1 MEQKGATA
9 PRRRRPKSGP
19 SDKRNPPADAYF
31 SKAIGRALDVLECF
45 TDERTALSLKEI
57 STGMDLPESSL
68 FRILMTLESRGYLHQ
83 NEDGSYR
90 LTPRLLYGKMH
101 EHAEKVRQAAL
112 PHLHSLA
119 THFDET
125 ASISYLF
132 DNCIQVLDTVEALHQ
147 MRFTNRPGRVLP
159 PHCSSM
165 GKAITA
171 FQSQEQINRIVEGY
185 GLIRRTPRTIADRA
199 ALFQEFEM
207 IRKRGYA
214 VDQEESIEGGFC
226 VGAPVVIS
234 GRPVI
239 SAVSLSMPV
248 VRMNQDLAPVIAEA
262 VVGTAKA
269 IAAALVR

>member
-1 MEQKGATA
+1 MDKGVAA
-9 PRRRRPKSGP
+9 PRRRRPKNGP
-19 SDKRNPPADAYF
+19 GDKRNPPADVYF
-31 SKAIGRALDVLECF
+31 SKAIGRALDVLERF

-68 FRILMTLESRGYLHQ
+68 FRILLTLESRGYLHQ

-101 EHAEKVRQAAL
+101 ENADRVRQTARPFL
-112 PHLHSLA
+112 YTLA
-119 THFDET
+119 TRFDET

-132 DNCIQVLDTVEALHQ
+132 DNCIQVLDTVEAMHQ

-171 FQSQEQINRIVEGY
+171 FQGLEQINSIVEAY

-199 ALFQEFEM
+199 ALFQELET

-214 VDQEESIEGGFC
+214 LDREESIEGGFC
-226 VGAPVVIS
+226 IGAPVIAA
-234 GRPVI
+234 GKPVM
-239 SAVSLSMPV
+239 SAISLSMPV
-248 VRMNQDLAPVIAEA
+248 IRMNPEQAAPVAAA
-262 VVGTAKA
+262 VVETANA
-269 IAAALVR
+269 IAAALAG